1 MTRMDAQEWMQQ
13 LDTSA
18 SCHASTLAHAI
29 RCGMVSNKLH
39 AARRQ
44 ERSTDLS
51 VSWILSGSGQLSVE
65 DKTHALHAGCVVLRR
80 PGEECSLALDAHVV
94 HRRCYLHM
102 DHALYPMLC
111 MLLPELPTLPPV
123 RVQPFDESLFARFR
137 ALFEAVGASDEQSP
151 LPFLPELRAVLC
163 GLLGLRD
170 GTADE
175 RILKAA
181 TLLTSLSPTTPLPEI
196 AKRCDIPYGQFRKRF
211 TQVYGAAPGQ
221 WRIGQRVQRAQQA
234 LACGETI
241 QKVAEQLEYADVYTF
256 THQFRDVTGLTPKA
270 YQLHHID

>member
-1 MTRMDAQEWMQQ
+1 MTRMESLDWTQQ
-13 LDTSA
+13 LDACA
-18 SCHASTLAHAI
+18 SCHASTLAHAL
-29 RCGMVSNKLH
+29 RCGVVSNKLH
-39 AARRQ
+39 AARRE
-44 ERSTDLS
+44 ERSEDLS
-51 VSWILSGSGQLSVE
+51 VSWILSGSGQLSVAG
-65 DKTHALHAGCVVLRR
+65 KAQVLHPGCVVLRR
-80 PGEECSLALDAHVV
+80 PGEDVWLSLDAHVV

-111 MLLPELPTLPPV
+111 MLLPELPTLPPI
-123 RVQPFDESLFARFR
+123 RVQPFDEALFARFR
-137 ALFEAVGASDEQSP
+137 AFFEAVAASDEQSP
-151 LPFLPELRAVLC
+151 LPFLPELRSMLC
-163 GLLGLRD
+163 GLFGLRD

-175 RILKAA
+175 RILRAA
-181 TLLTSLSPTTPLPEI
+181 TLLITLSPTTPLPEI

-221 WRIGQRVQRAQQA
+221 WRINQRVRRAQQA